1 MEGDLYRSGTPYDDT
16 GYYGVMYV
24 SKDKKKAVLF
34 TYCTLYQSRTL
45 VPKYRLYGL
54 DAQTRY
60 KIREQNVDKK
70 RFWFDGGTFTGEY
83 LNHAGINPNLNKIYD
98 SAVFVLE
105 AE

>member
-1 MEGDLYRSGTPYDDT
+1 MM
-16 GYYGVMYV
+16 GV
-24 SKDKKKAVLF
+24 SASAVTIASDCHSF
-34 TYCTLYQSRTL
+34 
-45 VPKYRLYGL
+45 RLYGL